1 MYKKSTR
8 ILGID
13 PGTTIIGYGLI
24 ETGHDGLSC
33 LGYGV
38 LRVKAGTES
47 ENRVS
52 LVYDFLGKLIKKY
65 QPDKAAIEKLFFFK
79 NAKTITRVSET
90 RGVLLLALQKNGVPI
105 QEFTPL
111 QVKRSVSNYGRADKK
126 QIQKN
131 VSLVL
136 RLKKVPEPDDAA
148 DALAIAICCANTSV
162 FD

>member
-24 ETGHDGLSC
+24 ETGTDGLSC
-33 LGYGV
+33 LDYGI
-38 LRVKAGTES
+38 LKIKAGTES
-47 ENRVS
+47 ESRVS
-52 LVYDFLGKLIKKY
+52 LIYDFFEKLIKKH

-90 RGVLLLALQKNGVPI
+90 RGVLLLALQKQGVPI

-111 QVKRSVSNYGRADKK
+111 QVKQAVSNYGRAEKK

-131 VSLVL
+131 VSLIL
-136 RLKKVPEPDDAA
+136 RLREIPEPDDAA
-148 DALAIAICCANTSV
+148 DALAIAICCANTAKWE
-162 FD
+162 

>member
-13 PGTTIIGYGLI
+13 PGTTTIGYGLI
-24 ETGHDGLSC
+24 EIGIGGLSC
-33 LGYGV
+33 LDYGV
-38 LRVKAGTES
+38 LKVKAGTES

-52 LVYDFLGKLIKKY
+52 LVYDFLEKLIKKY

-90 RGVLLLALQKNGVPI
+90 KGVILLALQKQGVPI

-111 QVKRSVSNYGRADKK
+111 QVKQAVSNYGRADKK
-126 QIQKN
+126 QVQKV
-131 VSLVL
+131 VSLIL
-136 RLKKVPEPDDAA
+136 RLKEIPQPDDAA
-148 DALAIAICCANTSV
+148 DALAIAICCANTAS

>member
-1 MYKKSTR
+1 MSKRYMI

-24 ETGHDGLSC
+24 ETGRNGLSC
-33 LGYGV
+33 LDYGV
-38 LRVKAGTES
+38 LRIKTGTES

-52 LVYDFLGKLIKKY
+52 FVYDFLEKLIKKH

-90 RGVLLLALQKNGVPI
+90 KGVLLLALQKNGVPI

-111 QVKRSVSNYGRADKK
+111 QVKQSVSNYGRADKK

-131 VSLVL
+131 VSLIL
-136 RLKKVPEPDDAA
+136 KLKKIPEPDDAS
-148 DALAIAICCANTSV
+148 DALAIAICCANTSRWG
-162 FD
+162 